1 MTDEKLLICMI
12 PAIFT
17 VSLAV
22 VVLLVKF
29 I

>member
-22 VVLLVKF
+22 VALLVRF

>member
-1 MTDEKLLICMI
+1 MTIRDTLTLMI

-22 VVLLVKF
+22 IVLLVKF